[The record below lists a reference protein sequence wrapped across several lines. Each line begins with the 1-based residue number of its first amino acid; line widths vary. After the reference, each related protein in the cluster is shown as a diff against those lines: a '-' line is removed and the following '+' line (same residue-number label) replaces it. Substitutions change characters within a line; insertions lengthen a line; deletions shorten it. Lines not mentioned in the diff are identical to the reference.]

1 MSANKRRGEM
11 KKYIIL
17 VAIIVII
24 ICVAIILI
32 KKCLIKSN
40 PETDMSTTMITAG
53 ISLIVAAF
61 PGTKEMLLSFIAGM
75 ADKNVTYET
84 DSASHRGMIMTERY

>member
-1 MSANKRRGEM
+1 M